1 LQAREKY
8 SQECI
13 RINSYTA
20 QTSLS
25 QGRELDRVSSKL
37 EKAQG
42 NIGANE
48 RDFGNFVKTLGQTT
62 RQWEPEWKDFCDVSA
77 RTEAHLECVCKAER
91 S

>member
-1 LQAREKY
+1 MTTQARDKY
-8 SQECI
+8 NQECL

-42 NIGANE
+42 SVGANE

-62 RQWEPEWKDFCDVSA
+62 RQWETEWKNFCDVSP
-77 RTEAHLECVCKAER
+77 
-91 S
+91 